1 MKRSRKLL
9 SLLLAATM
17 TVSMAATASAAFSDF
32 TDVKGHWAEKTLNQ
46 AYSDGIL
53 KGSGS
58 KTMSPNSSVTTA
70 QAVTMLCR
78 VLHVTGQGDT
88 SSLQIPQGA
97 WYTQDA
103 AKAVYAGLLDNSDAG
118 QLDQSISRKDAFIL
132 FDKAFQIAE
141 AQPDL
146 TVLDQFPDATSLTGQ
161 SQRAAAALVEA
172 GIVSG
177 SDGKLQID
185 RPLTRAEFATILYRL
200 ADQYFRRCFYRTY
213 RCRFCPFRGCRSF
226 RSTNGHYLVRS
237 IRF

>member
-58 KTMSPNSSVTTA
+58 TTMSPNSSVTTA

-88 SSLQIPQGA
+88 SSLQIPQCA
-97 WYTQDA
+97 
-103 AKAVYAGLLDNSDAG
+103 
-118 QLDQSISRKDAFIL
+118 
-132 FDKAFQIAE
+132 
-141 AQPDL
+141 
-146 TVLDQFPDATSLTGQ
+146 
-161 SQRAAAALVEA
+161 
-172 GIVSG
+172 
-177 SDGKLQID
+177 
-185 RPLTRAEFATILYRL
+185 
-200 ADQYFRRCFYRTY
+200 
-213 RCRFCPFRGCRSF
+213 
-226 RSTNGHYLVRS
+226 
-237 IRF
+237 